1 MPINIQE
8 MNSSFEIKQIEDF
21 ARKNLGSHDGGHDW
35 WHLERVRNNAFQIME
50 AEGSGDP
57 VIIEIAALLHD
68 IGDSKF
74 KKTGSEDTGKLLH
87 RFLSGLELDE
97 RVMHEVIYI
106 NRNLSF
112 SNGKRPENVSFEFM
126 IVQDADRLDAM
137 GAIGIARAFNY
148 GGFVNNPIFDP
159 AGKGH
164 STISHFYDK
173 LLKLKDLMNT
183 EIGIKLAEERHRFLE
198 VYLDQFYHEWE
209 FGNRSE
215 DQL

>member
-1 MPINIQE
+1 
-8 MNSSFEIKQIEDF
+8 MNSSFEIRQVEDF
-21 ARKNLGSHDGGHDW
+21 AKNNLANHDGGHDW

-50 AEGSGDP
+50 AEETGDP
-57 VIIEIAALLHD
+57 VIVEIAALLHD

-74 KKTGSEDTGKLLH
+74 KEKGIDNTEEVLH
-87 RFLSGLELDE
+87 RFLTGLELDE
-97 RVMHEVIYI
+97 RIIEKVIFI

-112 SNGKRPENVSFEFM
+112 SKGKRPEEISVEFM
-126 IVQDADRLDAM
+126 IVQDADRLDAI

-159 AGKGH
+159 LGAEH
-164 STISHFYDK
+164 STIGHFYDK

-183 EIGIKLAEERHRFLE
+183 ETGRRIADDRHRFLE
-198 VYLDQFYHEWE
+198 LYLKQFYHEWE

>member
-1 MPINIQE
+1 

-21 ARKNLGSHDGGHDW
+21 ARKNLGIHDGGHDW

-57 VIIEIAALLHD
+57 VIIEIAALFHD

-74 KKTGSEDTGKLLH
+74 KKEDAEDTAELLH
-87 RFLSGLELDE
+87 RFLTGLELDE
-97 RVMHEVIYI
+97 RVIEQVIFI

-112 SNGKRPENVSFEFM
+112 SKGKKPEKMSVEFM
-126 IVQDADRLDAM
+126 IVQDADRLDAI

-159 AGKGH
+159 NGTNH

-173 LLKLKDLMNT
+173 LLKLIDLMNT
-183 EIGIKLAEERHRFLE
+183 ETGRKLAEERHRFLE
-198 VYLDQFYHEWE
+198 LYLEQFYHEWE

>member
-1 MPINIQE
+1 

-21 ARKNLGSHDGGHDW
+21 ARMNMGMHDGGHDW

-50 AEGSGDP
+50 AEGTGDP
-57 VIIEIAALLHD
+57 LTIEIASLLHD

-74 KKTGSEDTGKLLH
+74 GETEARDTEEMLNH
-87 RFLSGLELDE
+87 FLKGLELDKRIIE
-97 RVMHEVIYI
+97 EVIFI

-112 SNGKRPENVSFEFM
+112 SKGKRPDKVSSEFM
-126 IVQDADRLDAM
+126 IVQDADRLDAI

-148 GGFVNNPIFDP
+148 GGFRNNPIFDP
-159 AGKGH
+159 TGSGH
-164 STISHFYDK
+164 STIGHFYDK
-173 LLKLKDLMNT
+173 LLKLKELMNT
-183 EIGIKLAEERHRFLE
+183 ETGRKLAEERHRFLDLFLE
-198 VYLDQFYHEWE
+198 QFYHEWE

>member
-1 MPINIQE
+1 MKR
-8 MNSSFEIKQIEDF
+8 SFKIKQVEEF
-21 ARKNLGSHDGGHDW
+21 AGKNLGAYDSGHDW

-50 AEGSGDP
+50 AEGSCDQ
-57 VIIEIAALLHD
+57 VIVEIASLLHD

-74 KKTGSEDTGKLLH
+74 MEKGSEDPARLLH
-87 RFLSGLELDE
+87 RFLTGLELEE
-97 RVMHEVIYI
+97 RIIEEVIFI

-112 SNGKRPENVSFEFM
+112 SKGKKPERISVEFM
-126 IVQDADRLDAM
+126 IVQDADRLDAI

-159 AGKGH
+159 SGRDH

-183 EIGIKLAEERHRFLE
+183 GTGRRLADERHRFLE
-198 VYLDQFYHEWE
+198 LYLEQFYHEWN
-209 FGNRSE
+209 FGKRSE
-215 DQL
+215 DQQ

>member
-1 MPINIQE
+1 MYG
-8 MNSSFEIKQIEDF
+8 SFEIKQIEDF
-21 ARKNLGSHDGGHDW
+21 AKKNLGTHDGGHDW

-57 VIIEIAALLHD
+57 VIIEIAALFHD

-74 KKTGSEDTGKLLH
+74 KRKGAEDTPELLR

-97 RVMHEVIYI
+97 RVIEQVIFI

-112 SNGKRPENVSFEFM
+112 SKGKKPENMSLEFM
-126 IVQDADRLDAM
+126 IVQDADRLDAI
-137 GAIGIARAFNY
+137 GAIGVARAFNY
-148 GGFVNNPIFDP
+148 GGFVHNPLFDP
-159 AGKGH
+159 NGTDH

-183 EIGIKLAEERHRFLE
+183 ETGRKLAEERHRFLE
-198 VYLDQFYHEWE
+198 LYLEQFYHEWE

>member
-1 MPINIQE
+1 MI
-8 MNSSFEIKQIEDF
+8 SSFEIKQVEDF
-21 ARKNLGSHDGGHDW
+21 AKSHLGKHDSGHDW

-50 AEGSGDP
+50 AEGTGDP
-57 VIIEIAALLHD
+57 LIVEIAALLHD

-74 KKTGSEDTGKLLH
+74 KKGGPDDTEELLSG
-87 RFLSGLELDE
+87 FLGGLELDE
-97 RVMHEVIYI
+97 RIIEEVIFI

-112 SNGKRPENVSFEFM
+112 SKGRKPDEISEEFM
-126 IVQDADRLDAM
+126 IVQDADRLDAI
-137 GAIGIARAFNY
+137 GAIGVARAFNY

-159 AGKGH
+159 LGKNH
-164 STISHFYDK
+164 STIGHFYDK

-183 EIGIKLAEERHRFLE
+183 ETGRKLAEERHRFLDLFLE
-198 VYLDQFYHEWE
+198 QFYHEWE

>member
-1 MPINIQE
+1 
-8 MNSSFEIKQIEDF
+8 MNSSFEIKQVEDF
-21 ARKNLGSHDGGHDW
+21 ARRNLGRHDGGHDW

-50 AEGSGDP
+50 AEGQGDP

-68 IGDSKF
+68 VGDSKF
-74 KKTGSEDTGKLLH
+74 YKEGAEDPAELLH
-87 RFLSGLELDE
+87 RFLSGLELDK
-97 RVMHEVIYI
+97 RVIEEVVFI

-112 SNGKRPENVSFEFM
+112 SKGNKPENMSVEFM
-126 IVQDADRLDAM
+126 IVQDADRLDAI
-137 GAIGIARAFNY
+137 GAIGIARAFSY

-159 AGKGH
+159 AGTDH

-183 EIGIKLAEERHRFLE
+183 ETGRKLATERHGFLE
-198 VYLDQFYHEWE
+198 LFLGQFYHEWE

>member
-1 MPINIQE
+1 

-21 ARKNLGSHDGGHDW
+21 VRKNLGMHDSGHDW

-74 KKTGSEDTGKLLH
+74 KNKKTDDTAELLH
-87 RFLSGLELDE
+87 RFLTSLELDE
-97 RVMHEVIYI
+97 RVIEEVIFI
-106 NRNLSF
+106 NRNLSY
-112 SNGKRPENVSFEFM
+112 SKGKKPESMSVEFM
-126 IVQDADRLDAM
+126 IVQDADRLDAI

-159 AGKGH
+159 TGTDH
-164 STISHFYDK
+164 STVSHFYDK

-183 EIGIKLAEERHRFLE
+183 ETGRKLADERHRFLE
-198 VYLDQFYHEWE
+198 LYLDQFYHEWE

>member
-1 MPINIQE
+1 
-8 MNSSFEIKQIEDF
+8 MNNSFEIKQIEDF
-21 ARKNLGSHDGGHDW
+21 ARKNLGAHDSGHDW

-74 KKTGSEDTGKLLH
+74 KDKEAEDTAELLH
-87 RFLSGLELDE
+87 RFLTSLELDE
-97 RVMHEVIYI
+97 KVIEEVIFI
-106 NRNLSF
+106 NRNLSY
-112 SNGKRPENVSFEFM
+112 SKGKKPESMSVEFM
-126 IVQDADRLDAM
+126 IVQDADRLDAI

-159 AGKGH
+159 TGTDH
-164 STISHFYDK
+164 STVSHFYDK

-183 EIGIKLAEERHRFLE
+183 ETGRKLADERHRFLE
-198 VYLDQFYHEWE
+198 LWLEQFYHEWE
-209 FGNRSE
+209 FGNR
-215 DQL
+215 L